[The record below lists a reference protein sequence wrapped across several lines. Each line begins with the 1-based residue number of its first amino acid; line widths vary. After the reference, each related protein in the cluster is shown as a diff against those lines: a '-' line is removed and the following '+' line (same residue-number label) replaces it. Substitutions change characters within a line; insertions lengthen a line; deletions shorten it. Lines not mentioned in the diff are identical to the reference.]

1 MFYTQD
7 QLNQSLSKVPT
18 ATGSKVFTRCL
29 DETNNPSNKCAVE
42 VTVIPVGQTMLYG
55 TQLSNFTGKPVMG
68 TFLSF
73 NSSGAVVKKIYGST
87 STAVTII
94 SGPTT
99 PPSTINP
106 TTTYILA
113 LRQVPQY
120 NQAGLL
126 TTPGKLGIQVYIN
139 GTLKYEKY
147 VRTKRSGDTS
157 PANSSKIVDVATGG
171 IYNDA
176 NYAWS
181 YRTGNKDSTVLISN
195 LTPVAGSVIENIIN

>member
-18 ATGSKVFTRCL
+18 PNVPKVFTRCL

-55 TQLSNFTGKPVMG
+55 TQLSDVVGKTNNA

-99 PPSTINP
+99 PPSTIDP

-113 LRQVPQY
+113 LRQAPQY
-120 NQAGLL
+120 NQAGVLN
-126 TTPGKLGIQVYIN
+126 TPGKLGIQVYIN
-139 GTLKYEKY
+139 GKLKYEKY
-147 VRTKRSGDTS
+147 ILTKRSGDTS
-157 PANSSKIVDVATGG
+157 PVNSSKIADVSTGG

-176 NYAWS
+176 TNAWS
-181 YRTGNKDSTVLISN
+181 YRASKTSTVLISN
-195 LTPVAGSVIENIIN
+195 STSPVAGSVIETIY